1 MYIIRDKKEVIVMKK
16 KNELLQKM
24 AEEIHAING
33 VSFEEI
39 VLVYPNV
46 NDLCEETFPNDPG
59 EASRATYFGNIS
71 DWSAQCRLDS
81 YGNIVN
87 VTETALEKG
96 IEAEE
101 EEIIEKYLEEY
112 GKDKLYQEYLLA
124 KDS

>member
-1 MYIIRDKKEVIVMKK
+1 MKK
-16 KNELLQKM
+16 KNKLLKNM
-24 AEEIHAING
+24 AEEIHANDG

-46 NDLCEETFPNDPG
+46 NDLCEENFSDCPG
-59 EASRATYFGNIS
+59 EAARATYFGNIS

-96 IEAEE
+96 IETEE
-101 EEIIEKYLEEY
+101 EEILEKYLEEY

>member
-1 MYIIRDKKEVIVMKK
+1 MKK
-16 KNELLQKM
+16 KNKILKEM
-24 AEEIHAING
+24 AEGVQTIDG

-46 NDLCEETFPNDPG
+46 NDLCEEIFQNDPG
-59 EASRATYFGNIS
+59 EASRATYFGNIF

-87 VTETALEKG
+87 VTEVALEKE
-96 IEAEE
+96 IEGEE
-101 EEIIEKYLEEY
+101 EEILEKYLEEY

>member
-1 MYIIRDKKEVIVMKK
+1 MKK
-16 KNELLQKM
+16 KNKLLQKM
-24 AEEIHAING
+24 AEEIHSIDG

-46 NDLCEETFPNDPG
+46 NDLCEENFSDCPG
-59 EASRATYFGNIS
+59 EASRATYFGNIF
-71 DWSAQCRLDS
+71 DWSGQCRLDS

-87 VTETALEKG
+87 VTETALEKE

-101 EEIIEKYLEEY
+101 EEILDEYFSAY
-112 GKDKLYQEYLLA
+112 GKDKLYEEYLLA

>member
-1 MYIIRDKKEVIVMKK
+1 MKK
-16 KNELLQKM
+16 KNKLLKNM
-24 AEEIHAING
+24 AEEIHANDG

-46 NDLCEETFPNDPG
+46 NDLCEEIFSNDPG
-59 EASRATYFGNIS
+59 EASRATFFGNIS

-87 VTETALEKG
+87 ITETALEKG

-112 GKDKLYQEYLLA
+112 GKDKLYQEYILA

>member
-1 MYIIRDKKEVIVMKK
+1 MKK
-16 KNELLQKM
+16 KNDLLQKM

-71 DWSAQCRLDS
+71 DWSAQCRLDLE
-81 YGNIVN
+81 GNIEN
-87 VTETALEKG
+87 VSEEALEKE

-101 EEIIEKYLEEY
+101 EKILEKYIEEY
-112 GKDKLYQEYLLA
+112 GKDKLYEEYLLA

>member
-1 MYIIRDKKEVIVMKK
+1 MKK

-24 AEEIHAING
+24 AEEIHSING

-46 NDLCEETFPNDPG
+46 NDLCEEVFPNDPG
-59 EASRATYFGNIS
+59 EASRATYFGNIF

-81 YGNIVN
+81 EGNIEN
-87 VTETALEKG
+87 ITEEALEEE
-96 IEAEE
+96 IETEE
-101 EEIIEKYLEEY
+101 EEILEKYLEEY
-112 GKDKLYQEYLLA
+112 GKDKLYQEYILA

>member
-1 MYIIRDKKEVIVMKK
+1 
-16 KNELLQKM
+16 M

-33 VSFEEI
+33 ISFEEI

-46 NDLCEETFPNDPG
+46 NDLCKEIFPSDPG

-87 VTETALEKG
+87 VTEAALEKG
-96 IEAEE
+96 IEGEE
-101 EEIIEKYLEEY
+101 EKILEKYLEEY
-112 GKDKLYQEYLLA
+112 GKDKLYEEYLLA

>member
-1 MYIIRDKKEVIVMKK
+1 MKK
-16 KNELLQKM
+16 KNEILKEL
-24 AEEIHAING
+24 AEEIHANDG
-33 VSFEEI
+33 TSFSSI

-46 NDLCEETFPNDPG
+46 SDLCEENFSDCPG

-71 DWSAQCRLDS
+71 DWSGQCRLDS

-112 GKDKLYQEYLLA
+112 GKDELYQEYILA

>member
-1 MYIIRDKKEVIVMKK
+1 MKK

-59 EASRATYFGNIS
+59 EAARATYFGNIS

-112 GKDKLYQEYLLA
+112 GKDKLYQEYILA

>member
-1 MYIIRDKKEVIVMKK
+1 MKK
-16 KNELLQKM
+16 KNKLLKNM
-24 AEEIHAING
+24 AEEIHANDG

-112 GKDKLYQEYLLA
+112 GKDKLYQEYILA
-124 KDS
+124 KNS